1 MSLSSIP
8 SPRGSSLLWI
18 LATGLLIM
26 GLVGR
31 RPRPWNETPASPEAA
46 VPAGTEASPK
56 EMPLDPPFRPE
67 QEETLSLDGF
77 CFPSQGDERALEKAN
92 LPF

>member
-1 MSLSSIP
+1 MSLSSVQW
-8 SPRGSSLLWI
+8 PRGSSLLWV

-26 GLVGR
+26 GLIGR
-31 RPRPWNETPASPEAA
+31 RHSPWNETPASPEAA
-46 VPAGTEASPK
+46 VPADAEAALQA
-56 EMPLDPPFRPE
+56 MPLDPPFRPE

>member
-1 MSLSSIP
+1 MNLSSIP
-8 SPRGSSLLWI
+8 LRGSSFLWI
-18 LATGLLIM
+18 LAAGLLIM
-26 GLVGR
+26 GLIGR
-31 RPRPWNETPASPEAA
+31 RHSPWNEMPASPEAA
-46 VPAGTEASPK
+46 VQADTEVAPQ

-67 QEETLSLDGF
+67 QAETLSLDGF